1 MEIKKPA
8 IAGTLES
15 SDAQVAVEP
24 AEDGIELYLE
34 SSVMNQYGRQIKATV
49 LETLERLGVENA
61 RVTVVDKGALDCTIK
76 ARVECAVFRSCDAE
90 RFRLRRTMMFMNAQ
104 KPGLIKDAYIYGC
117 DSIMLD
123 LEDAVAENQKDAA
136 RFSLYHAL
144 KTIDYGETEVIV
156 RINGLD
162 TPHWQEDIRV
172 CVAGGADGIRIAKCE
187 SAQDVLTVEK
197 AVEAAEEEFGVEKG
211 RTLLMAALES
221 PKGILNAYEIC
232 AASPRMFGVAISG
245 GDFRKCMQTTPQR
258 DGVDMLAARGQM
270 LIAARAAGIQCF
282 DTVFTNLDDQEGF
295 EAEVLQNKAMG
306 FDGKSLINPKQ
317 IRFVHQVFA
326 PTEKEIRQA
335 EKIVRAYREQ
345 SAAGVGVFTVDGK
358 MIDIAFIPG
367 AERTLKLARAC
378 GLWEG
383 DLV

>member
-1 MEIKKPA
+1 MIPRPKP
-8 IAGTLES
+8 
-15 SDAQVAVEP
+15 
-24 AEDGIELYLE
+24 
-34 SSVMNQYGRQIKATV
+34 
-49 LETLERLGVENA
+49 
-61 RVTVVDKGALDCTIK
+61 
-76 ARVECAVFRSCDAE
+76 E

-104 KPGLIKDAYIYGC
+104 KPGLIKDAYIYGV

-144 KTIDYGETEVIV
+144 KTIDYGDTEVIV

-197 AVEAAEEEFGVEKG
+197 ATEEAEKEFGVEVG

-245 GDFRKCMQTTPQR
+245 GDFRKCMQTKPTAS
-258 DGVDMLAARGQM
+258 GIDMVTARGMM

-282 DTVFTNLDDQEGF
+282 DTVFTDLDDMEGF
-295 EAEVLQNKAMG
+295 INETKQNKEMG

-317 IRFVHQVFA
+317 IRPVHEIFA
-326 PTEKEIRQA
+326 PTEKEVVQA
-335 EKIVRAYREQ
+335 ELMVRAFRE
-345 SAAGVGVFTVDGK
+345 AAAKGIGVFTVNGK
-358 MIDIAFIPG
+358 MVDVAFIPG

-378 GLWEG
+378 GMYEG

>member
-1 MEIKKPA
+1 MIPRPKP
-8 IAGTLES
+8 
-15 SDAQVAVEP
+15 
-24 AEDGIELYLE
+24 
-34 SSVMNQYGRQIKATV
+34 
-49 LETLERLGVENA
+49 
-61 RVTVVDKGALDCTIK
+61 
-76 ARVECAVFRSCDAE
+76 E

-104 KPGLIKDAYIYGC
+104 KPGLIKDAYIYGV

-144 KTIDYGETEVIV
+144 KTIDYGDTEVIV

-197 AVEAAEEEFGVEKG
+197 AVEEAEKEFGVEVG

-245 GDFRKCMQTTPQR
+245 GDFRKCMQTKPTAS
-258 DGVDMLAARGQM
+258 GIDMLTARGMM
-270 LIAARAAGIQCF
+270 LIAARAAGVQCF
-282 DTVFTNLDDQEGF
+282 DTVFTDLDDNEGF
-295 EAEVLQNKAMG
+295 LAEVRQNKEMG

-317 IRFVHQVFA
+317 IRPVHEIFA
-326 PTEKEIRQA
+326 PTQKEVVQA
-335 EKIVRAYREQ
+335 EMWVQAFREAQ
-345 SAAGVGVFTVDGK
+345 AKGIGVFTVNGK
-358 MIDIAFIPG
+358 MVDVAFIPG
-367 AERTLKLARAC
+367 AERTLKLAKAC
-378 GLWEG
+378 GMYEG

>member
-1 MEIKKPA
+1 MIRRPKP
-8 IAGTLES
+8 
-15 SDAQVAVEP
+15 
-24 AEDGIELYLE
+24 
-34 SSVMNQYGRQIKATV
+34 
-49 LETLERLGVENA
+49 
-61 RVTVVDKGALDCTIK
+61 
-76 ARVECAVFRSCDAE
+76 E

-144 KTIDYGETEVIV
+144 TTIDYGKTEVIV

-187 SAQDVLTVEK
+187 SAQDVHT
-197 AVEAAEEEFGVEKG
+197 VEAAEKEFGVEVG

-232 AASPRMFGVAISG
+232 SASDRMFGVAISG
-245 GDFRKCMQTTPQR
+245 GDFRKCMQTSFQPS
-258 DGVDMLAARGQM
+258 GVDMLAARGQM
-270 LIAARAAGIQCF
+270 LLAARAAGIQCF
-282 DTVFTNLDDQEGF
+282 DTVFTDLDDEEGF
-295 EAEVLQNKAMG
+295 RAEVLQNKAMG

-317 IRFVHQVFA
+317 IRLVHEVFA
-326 PTEKEIRQA
+326 PTEKEVRQA
-335 EKIVRAYREQ
+335 EAVVRAFVEQ
-345 SAAGVGVFTVDGK
+345 SAAGVGVFTVNGK
-358 MIDIAFIPG
+358 MIDVAFIPG
-367 AERTLKLARAC
+367 AQRTLRLAKAC
-378 GLWEG
+378 GMYEG

>member
-1 MEIKKPA
+1 MIPRPKP
-8 IAGTLES
+8 
-15 SDAQVAVEP
+15 
-24 AEDGIELYLE
+24 
-34 SSVMNQYGRQIKATV
+34 
-49 LETLERLGVENA
+49 
-61 RVTVVDKGALDCTIK
+61 
-76 ARVECAVFRSCDAE
+76 E

-104 KPGLIKDAYIYGC
+104 KPGLIKDAYIYGV

-144 KTIDYGETEVIV
+144 KTIDYGDTEVIV

-187 SAQDVLTVEK
+187 CAQDVLTVEK
-197 AVEAAEEEFGVEKG
+197 AVEEAEKEFGVELG

-232 AASPRMFGVAISG
+232 SASPRMFGVAISG
-245 GDFRKCMQTTPQR
+245 GDFRKCMQTKPTR
-258 DGVDMLAARGQM
+258 SGVDMVTARGMM
-270 LIAARAAGIQCF
+270 LMAARAAGIQCF
-282 DTVFTNLDDQEGF
+282 DTVFTDLDDTEGF
-295 EAEVLQNKAMG
+295 LAEVRQNKEMG

-317 IRFVHQVFA
+317 IRPVHEIFS
-326 PTEKEIRQA
+326 PTEKEVIQA
-335 EKIVRAYREQ
+335 ELMVTAFRE
-345 SAAGVGVFTVDGK
+345 AAAKGIGVFTVNGK
-358 MIDIAFIPG
+358 MVDLAFIPG
-367 AERTLKLARAC
+367 AERTLKLAKAC
-378 GLWEG
+378 GMYEG

>member
-1 MEIKKPA
+1 MIKRPKP
-8 IAGTLES
+8 
-15 SDAQVAVEP
+15 
-24 AEDGIELYLE
+24 
-34 SSVMNQYGRQIKATV
+34 
-49 LETLERLGVENA
+49 
-61 RVTVVDKGALDCTIK
+61 
-76 ARVECAVFRSCDAE
+76 E

-144 KTIDYGETEVIV
+144 TTIDYGNTEVIV

-187 SAQDVLTVEK
+187 SAQDVKTVEEH
-197 AVEAAEEEFGVEKG
+197 VEAAEREFGVEVG

-221 PKGILNAYEIC
+221 PKGIMNAYEIC
-232 AASPRMFGVAISG
+232 TASDRMLGCAISG
-245 GDFRKCMQTTPQR
+245 GDFRKCMLTKFQK
-258 DGVDMLAARGQM
+258 DGIDMLVARGQM
-270 LIAARAAGIQCF
+270 LMAARAAGVQCF
-282 DTVFTNLDDQEGF
+282 DTVFTDLDDNEGF
-295 EAEVLQNKAMG
+295 EAEVRQNKAMG

-317 IRFVHQVFA
+317 IRLVHQVFA
-326 PTEKEIRQA
+326 PTEKEVAQA
-335 EKIVRAYREQ
+335 EAMVSAFREAA
-345 SAAGVGVFTVDGK
+345 AAGIGVFTVNGK
-358 MIDIAFIPG
+358 MVDVAFIPG
-367 AERTLKLARAC
+367 AERTLKLAKAC
-378 GLWEG
+378 GMYEG

>member
-1 MEIKKPA
+1 MIKRP
-8 IAGTLES
+8 T
-15 SDAQVAVEP
+15 P
-24 AEDGIELYLE
+24 
-34 SSVMNQYGRQIKATV
+34 
-49 LETLERLGVENA
+49 
-61 RVTVVDKGALDCTIK
+61 
-76 ARVECAVFRSCDAE
+76 E

-144 KTIDYGETEVIV
+144 TTIDYGKTEVIV

-187 SAQDVLTVEK
+187 SAQDVKT
-197 AVEAAEEEFGVEKG
+197 VEAAVTEAEKEFGVEVG

-232 AASPRMFGVAISG
+232 CASDRMFGVAISG
-245 GDFRKCMQTTPQR
+245 GDFRKCMQTKFDPS
-258 DGVDMLAARGQM
+258 GIDMLVARGQM
-270 LIAARAAGIQCF
+270 LMAASAAGIQCF
-282 DTVFTNLDDQEGF
+282 DTVFTDLDDNAGF
-295 EAEVLQNKAMG
+295 EAEVRQNKAMG

-317 IRFVHQVFA
+317 IRLVHELFA
-326 PTEKEIRQA
+326 PTEKEVLQA
-335 EKIVRAYREQ
+335 EAMVSAFREAA
-345 SAAGVGVFTVDGK
+345 AAGIGVFTVNGK
-358 MIDIAFIPG
+358 MVDVAFIPG
-367 AERTLKLARAC
+367 AERTLKLAKAC
-378 GLWEG
+378 GMYEG